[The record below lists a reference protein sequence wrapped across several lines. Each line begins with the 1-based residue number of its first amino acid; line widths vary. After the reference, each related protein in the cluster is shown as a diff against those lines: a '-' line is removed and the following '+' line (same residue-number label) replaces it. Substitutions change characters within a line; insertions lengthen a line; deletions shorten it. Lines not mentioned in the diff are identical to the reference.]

1 MVSIIAQEI
10 ESVKNRNITKE
21 EFYMAREQLKGN
33 YILGLESTSSR
44 MSSIGR
50 NQLLLGRILT
60 PDEVL
65 TRIDNVTLDDIYDL
79 FDHIFGKNSQLLH

>member
-1 MVSIIAQEI
+1 
-10 ESVKNRNITKE
+10 
-21 EFYMAREQLKGN
+21 
-33 YILGLESTSSR
+33 

-79 FDHIFGKNSQLLH
+79 FDHIFGKKQPVIALVSKDDLSEKIQGIF